1 MSLEFTVAPR
11 DGVDTHS
18 LVPLSNNHDL
28 RGISVL
34 IEEVRF
40 RFGAAQESNPLVL
53 NEPAVTIFVGP
64 NNSGKSMVLREI
76 ADFSSHG
83 DTHREILAGLK
94 FRKHSVE
101 EIDAILEVWTDR
113 KRNPGEVDHP
123 DHAYLKFE
131 GWRTQIHL
139 PHFCQILQNPDGNI
153 NEFAQNYAARHVLIL
168 DGPSRIGL
176 TEEQSRGD
184 LKDPQSTFARLLTD
198 DPRRQSLRDVLF
210 DAFGLYIGMDISEG
224 ASIHLRY
231 GNTVPPNERTVEDA
245 TLEWM
250 RNARP
255 IHQWSDGMKAFTGML
270 LELRAGDPKIMI
282 IDEPEAFLHPT
293 LAYKLGREIAQ
304 TASQGEKQVF
314 VSTHSSQFLM
324 GAIQSGSKV
333 NVVRLTYQ
341 QGSATARMLSNDDIR
356 VMMQEPLLRSANAL
370 SGVFYEGV
378 VVTEADADRAFYQE
392 LNERLLAEESGRGA
406 PNTLFLNANGK
417 DSVNKIV
424 GPLRALGIP
433 VAAILDID
441 AINQETN
448 FPVLLEAINYPEP
461 HISIKLERTGVWSD
475 LISDDNKPKSDGGIA
490 LLNGAAKEKAE
501 NLFDRLDQYGLF
513 VLRHGEVEHWLP
525 GLSVPRSKRW
535 LRNIFEALG
544 SDPKAPDYV
553 NPHDDD
559 VWAFLDKV
567 AAWIKDKARRGIPL

>member
-1 MSLEFTVAPR
+1 M
-11 DGVDTHS
+11 
-18 LVPLSNNHDL
+18 
-28 RGISVL
+28 L

-40 RFGAAQESNPLVL
+40 RFGAGQGTAPLVL

-76 ADFSSHG
+76 AEFSSQG
-83 DTHREILAGLK
+83 NTHRTILDGLK
-94 FRKHSVE
+94 FRKRTVE
-101 EIDAILEVWTDR
+101 EIDAVLDAWTDQ
-113 KRNPGEVDHP
+113 KLNPGEVHHADHV
-123 DHAYLKFE
+123 YLKVGNTRMLVHVPGF
-131 GWRTQIHL
+131 RQT
-139 PHFCQILQNPDGNI
+139 LQNPDGNI
-153 NEFAQNYAARHVLIL
+153 NSFAQNYAAHHMLIL
-168 DGPSRIGL
+168 DGASRIGL
-176 TEEQSRGD
+176 TSEQGRGD
-184 LKDPQSTFARLLTD
+184 LKDPQTTFARLLTD
-198 DPRRQSLRDVLF
+198 DRRRQSLRDVLF
-210 DAFGLYIGMDISEG
+210 DAFGLYLGMDISEG

-231 GNTVPPNERTVEDA
+231 GNTSPPNERTVEDS

-255 IHQWSDGMKAFTGML
+255 VYQWSDGMKAFTGML
-270 LELRAGDPKIMI
+270 LVLRAGDPKIMI

-304 TASQGEKQVF
+304 TAAQGDKQVF
-314 VSTHSSQFLM
+314 VSTHSSYFLM
-324 GAIQSGSKV
+324 GAIQSGAKV

-341 QGSATARMLSNDDIR
+341 QGGATARMLSNDDIR

-392 LNERLLAEESGRGA
+392 VNERLLALECGRGA

-433 VAAILDID
+433 VAVILDID
-441 AINQETN
+441 ALNPQTN
-448 FPVLLEAINYPEP
+448 LPALLEAINFPKP
-461 HISIKLERTGVWSD
+461 HDAVKLERSDVWSV
-475 LISDDNKPKSDGGIA
+475 LISDDKKPKSDGGIA

-513 VLRHGEVEHWLP
+513 VLRNGEVEHWLP
-525 GLSVPRSKRW
+525 ELNVPRSKRW

-544 SDPKAPDYV
+544 SDPRAPNYV
-553 NPHDDD
+553 HPDRDD

-567 AAWIKDKARRGIPL
+567 ASWIKDKARRGIPL

>member
-1 MSLEFTVAPR
+1 MILKEI
-11 DGVDTHS
+11 
-18 LVPLSNNHDL
+18 L
-28 RGISVL
+28 VL
-34 IEEVRF
+34 IEEARF
-40 RFGAAQESNPLVL
+40 KFGAAQGADPLVL
-53 NEPAVTIFVGP
+53 DEPAVTIFVGP

-76 ADFSSHG
+76 AEFCSSG
-83 DTHREILAGLK
+83 NTHRAILGGLK
-94 FRKHSVE
+94 FRKHTTE
-101 EIDAILEVWTDR
+101 EIDALLEAWTDHR
-113 KRNPGEVDHP
+113 RNQGEI
-123 DHAYLKFE
+123 DHADHVYLKFG
-131 GWRTQIHL
+131 GWRTQIYI
-139 PHFCQILQNPDGNI
+139 PNFRSALQNPDENI
-153 NEFAQNYAARHVLIL
+153 NEFARTYAARHMLTL

-176 TEEQSRGD
+176 TAEQNRGD
-184 LKDPQSTFARLLTD
+184 LKDPKNTFARLITD
-198 DPRRQSLRDVLF
+198 DARRKALRDVLF
-210 DAFGLYIGMDISEG
+210 DAFGLYLGMDISEG
-224 ASIHLRY
+224 ASIQLRY
-231 GNTVPPNERTVEDA
+231 GNTPPPNERSVEDA

-250 RNARP
+250 RNART
-255 IHQWSDGMKAFTGML
+255 IDQWSDGMKAFTGML

-293 LAYKLGREIAQ
+293 LAYKLGREIAH
-304 TASQGEKQVF
+304 TAGQGDKQIF

-324 GAIQSGSKV
+324 GAIQSGAKV

-356 VMMQEPLLRSANAL
+356 IMMQEPLLRSANAL

-392 LNERLLAEESGRGA
+392 INERLLAAESGRGA

-424 GPLRALGIP
+424 GPLRGLGIP
-433 VAAILDID
+433 VAVILDID
-441 AINQETN
+441 ALNPETN
-448 FPVLLEAINYPEP
+448 FPVLLEATNYPKP
-461 HISIKLERTGVWSD
+461 HDSIKLERAGVWSD
-475 LISDDNKPKSDGGIA
+475 LISDDKKPKSDGGIS

-525 GLSVPRSKRW
+525 GADVPRSKRW

-544 SDPKAPDYV
+544 SDPKASNYIHPD
-553 NPHDDD
+553 DGD
-559 VWAFLDKV
+559 VWAYLDKV